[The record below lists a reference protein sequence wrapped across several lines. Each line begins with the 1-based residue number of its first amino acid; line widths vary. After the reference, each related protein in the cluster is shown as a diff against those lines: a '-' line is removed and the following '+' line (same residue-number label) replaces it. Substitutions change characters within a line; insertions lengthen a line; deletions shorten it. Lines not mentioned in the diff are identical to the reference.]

1 MSTTENFSEIK
12 EKPIISKPDK
22 TLVITSVF
30 LVTIGIL
37 AVFSSSAPRAIAGGE
52 NPLAFVLKQLVWL
65 IIGVVGCWFFTYKI
79 NLKKLKPLGLPLAWV
94 VVLLLALV
102 EFTPLGLTV
111 NNSTR
116 WLAIGPIQFQ
126 PSEFAKPIFVLCCA
140 TMFSKNAILFDHKKL
155 KYYIPFGLVLLFVLS
170 QPNLSMVALLG
181 ITFGAIYL
189 CAGGNFKDLL
199 ISFFCCC
206 FAAIASGKIKPYHIK
221 RLLIF
226 LNPEQDPR
234 GAGYNSIQSLIAF
247 ASGNFFG
254 VGYGNSKQKLGWLP
268 ENHTDYIY
276 AVIAEEFGF
285 LGCLFIICLFGTFLV
300 RGFSI
305 ASKTTDPYLKLLA
318 FGTTFSICFQAMM
331 NIGVTSSIMP
341 PTGIPLPLI
350 SYGGSSLFVTLCML
364 GVLLNI
370 SRRKVDRISDRKN
383 MYDRI

>member
-1 MSTTENFSEIK
+1 MSTTENFNAIE

-22 TLVITSVF
+22 TLVITSIF

-37 AVFSSSAPRAIAGGE
+37 AVFSASAPKAIASGD
-52 NPLAFVLKQLVWL
+52 NPLSFVLKQLIWL
-65 IIGVVGCWFFTYKI
+65 VLGVIGCWFFTYKI
-79 NLKKLKPLGLPLAWV
+79 NLKKLKPFGLPLAWIV
-94 VVLLLALV
+94 VALLLMV

-140 TMFSKNAILFDHKKL
+140 TMFSKNTILYDSKKL
-155 KYYIPFGLVLLFVLS
+155 KYYIPFGIILLLVLS
-170 QPNLSMVALLG
+170 QPNLSMVILLLA
-181 ITFGAIYL
+181 TFSVIFL
-189 CAGGNFKDLL
+189 CAGGNFKDLFIL
-199 ISFFCCC
+199 GTLCVC
-206 FAAIASGKIKPYHIK
+206 AIATKIKPYHLERIRYAFK
-221 RLLIF
+221 
-226 LNPEQDPR
+226 PELDPR
-234 GAGYNSIQSLIAF
+234 GAGYNTIQSLIAF

-300 RGFSI
+300 RGCAISM
-305 ASKTTDPYLKLLA
+305 KTTDPYLKLLA
-318 FGTTFSICFQAMM
+318 FGITFSICFQAMM
-331 NIGVTSSIMP
+331 NMGVTSSLMP
-341 PTGIPLPLI
+341 PTGIPLPFI

-364 GVLLNI
+364 GVLLNV
-370 SRRKVDRISDRKN
+370 SRKKVDRISDRKN
-383 MYDRI
+383 MYGRI